1 MAAAEVHYDT
11 HLGRVYEW
19 MVGDADAAIARNR
32 AEIDALGLR
41 PGATGVAI
49 DLGSGPGLYAIP
61 LAQAGFSVVAIDTCA
76 ALNDALRA
84 RAGALPVRVVA
95 DDLLHFPTH
104 AAAADAILCMGDTLT
119 HVGCFR
125 HVDALLDDV
134 AAALAPGGAFVA
146 TFRDYVTRELTGDAR
161 FIPVR
166 ADASR
171 ILTCFLEYGP
181 TTVRVHDVLHERDG
195 DGWRQSLGS
204 YEKLRLDPAA
214 VAKRLED
221 RGLTVTRDDGAAG
234 MTRIVARR
242 P

>member
-1 MAAAEVHYDT
+1 MVASAVHYDT

-19 MVGDADAAIARNR
+19 MIGDVDAAIERNR

-41 PGATGVAI
+41 PGATGVAV

-84 RAGALPVRVVA
+84 RAGALPVRIVA
-95 DDLLHFPTH
+95 DDLLRFRAH

-119 HVGCFR
+119 HLASFR
-125 HVDALLDDV
+125 DVDALVDDV

-146 TFRDYVTRELTGDAR
+146 TFRDYVSRELRGDER

-166 ADASR
+166 SDASR

-181 TTVRVHDVLHERDG
+181 ATVRVHDILHEREG
-195 DGWRQSLGS
+195 DGWRQRVSS

-214 VAKRLED
+214 VVKRLGE
-221 RGLTVTRDDGAAG
+221 RGLAVTRDAGAGG
-234 MTRIVARR
+234 MVQIVARR
-242 P
+242 G